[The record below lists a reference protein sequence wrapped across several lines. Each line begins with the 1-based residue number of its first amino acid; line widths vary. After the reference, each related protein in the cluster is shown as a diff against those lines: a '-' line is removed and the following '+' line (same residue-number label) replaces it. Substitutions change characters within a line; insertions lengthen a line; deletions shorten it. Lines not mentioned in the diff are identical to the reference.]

1 MENTELQ
8 LIQIGN
14 SKGIRIPAE
23 IIKKYKMG
31 KSLILESCADYLII
45 HPKKNKKM
53 TWKQTFESMAKAKTK
68 EDWTVLDHMADEGL
82 DED

>member
-14 SKGIRIPAE
+14 SKGIRIPAQ

-31 KSLILESCADYLII
+31 KTLILEPCADYFII
-45 HPKKNKKM
+45 HPQKNKKM
-53 TWKQTFESMAKAKTK
+53 NWKQTFEAMAKAKEK
-68 EDWTVLDHMADEGL
+68 ESWSDFDHLAGEGL